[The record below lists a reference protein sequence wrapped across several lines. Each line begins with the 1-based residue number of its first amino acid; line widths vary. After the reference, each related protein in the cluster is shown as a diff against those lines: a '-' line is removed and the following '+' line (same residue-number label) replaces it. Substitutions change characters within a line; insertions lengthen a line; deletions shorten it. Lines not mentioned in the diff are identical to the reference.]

1 MTSWRERSKMMKEK
15 RCPEGKCSKVKKTEE
30 ENNFFQL
37 EKIHGCLSLSFLNVS
52 YCLGEKQSKIQVGT
66 SCNSRQSTSHY
77 EHRNIP
83 ITRSARG
90 KDNIFFCWFHLKKK
104 QPTKK
109 TRTRQF
115 LERRPAFTGGTF
127 QRFMQKLSSKPL

>member
-1 MTSWRERSKMMKEK
+1 MMEEK
-15 RCPEGKCSKVKKTEE
+15 PCPEAKYSKVKKTEE

-52 YCLGEKQSKIQVGT
+52 YCLGEKQSKIRVGT

-90 KDNIFFCWFHLKKK
+90 KDNIFFCWFHLKNKTKQKKK
-104 QPTKK
+104 QNK
-109 TRTRQF
+109 
-115 LERRPAFTGGTF
+115 AV
-127 QRFMQKLSSKPL
+127 S